1 MKYLLNVTTLE
12 LFEDRCTGCGM
23 CAVVC
28 PHEVMVVENGLARI
42 ADRDACME
50 CSACSRNC
58 PEEAITVQAGVGCAQ
73 AIINNALGKNSAC
86 CSLEDYETN
95 QSDCAPNEA
104 GCEDVKVPK
113 SLNGS
118 GCC

>member
-1 MKYLLNVTTLE
+1 MKYLSDVTTLH
-12 LFEDRCTGCGM
+12 LFDDRCTGCGM

-28 PHEVMVVENGLARI
+28 PHGVFAMDNGLARI
-42 ADRDACME
+42 TDRDACME

-58 PEEAITVQAGVGCAQ
+58 PEEAISVQAGVGCAQ
-73 AIINNALGKNSAC
+73 AVISGALGRSSAC
-86 CSLEDYETN
+86 CDLEVHETN
-95 QSDCAPNEA
+95 LSDCAPNEA
-104 GCEDVKVPK
+104 GCEDVKKPR